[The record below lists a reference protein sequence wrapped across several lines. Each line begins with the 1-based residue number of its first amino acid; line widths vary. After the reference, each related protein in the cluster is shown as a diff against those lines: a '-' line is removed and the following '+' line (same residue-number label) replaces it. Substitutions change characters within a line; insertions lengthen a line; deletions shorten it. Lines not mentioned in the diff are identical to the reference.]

1 MGFATEW
8 VSRHPITRV
17 SVLSYLVL
25 MSLNP
30 LSRFL
35 RPGIGEVSDILMM
48 TAFFWPYPLTL
59 ALQKIAHPDRWPA
72 WILGYALGLV
82 LVFMTGAWMDR
93 ILAARVGRRWVV
105 WSAGLLAWPVVLILF
120 ELGVFFVAAVVLGW
134 PVGV

>member
-8 VSRHPITRV
+8 VSRHPVTRL

-30 LSRFL
+30 ISSFL
-35 RPGIGEVSDILMM
+35 RPAIGEISDLLMM

-59 ALQKIAHPDRWPA
+59 ALQKIANPDTWPS
-72 WILGYALGLV
+72 WVLGYALGLG
-82 LVFMTGAWMDR
+82 LVFMTGVWMDR
-93 ILAARVGRRWVV
+93 ILVARVGRRWVV
-105 WSAGLLAWPVVLILF
+105 WTAGLLAWPVVLILF
-120 ELGVFFVAAVVLGW
+120 ELGVFFVTAVVLGW